1 MSNAQKIWDR
11 LTVAGLTPAG
21 AAGLMGN
28 LYAESGLDPENLQ
41 NTYEGKLGF
50 TDAGYTVAVDN
61 GTYAYANFAGDC
73 AGYGIAQWTH
83 PGRKANLYVFAED
96 ADKSIGDLDM
106 QVDFLLWELQRL
118 FPAVLEKLRTTG
130 SVREASDCVLL
141 KFERPA
147 SVNDTKKVEET
158 KARRAEYAQEF
169 YDKFVAGACAGM
181 TYYRTAKDVPSYYR
195 SAVQKAMDKGA
206 LNGTGKGEINVS
218 EDLCRTLTVLD
229 RLGKLD

>member
-1 MSNAQKIWDR
+1 MDNAQRIWNC
-11 LTVAGLTPAG
+11 LISAGLTPAG

-61 GTYAYANFAGDC
+61 GTYANFTHDG
-73 AGYGIAQWTH
+73 AGYGLAQWTYH
-83 PGRKANLYVFAED
+83 TRKAALLAYAKSKGE
-96 ADKSIGDLDM
+96 SIGNLEM
-106 QVDFLLWELQRL
+106 QLAFLVKELGAI
-118 FPAVLEKLRTTG
+118 FPTVYTTLKTTE
-130 SVREASDCVLL
+130 SVKEASDCVLL

-147 SVNDTKKVEET
+147 SVNDAKKVETT

-169 YDKFVAGACAGM
+169 YDKFMARACAGM

-206 LNGTGKGEINVS
+206 LNGTGKG
-218 EDLCRTLTVLD
+218 
-229 RLGKLD
+229 